1 MTEREDQGR
10 ALLRLLQG
18 VQVSDTP
25 AVERHETVAHPE
37 FASGTLFPSTLH
49 MTDVRGAAA
58 GEQHDNVH
66 RTPPASNMEV
76 YPYHLPRPG
85 ASASSPARSAGADL
99 LRMLQGAPQS
109 SATTTST
116 TRQRHRS
123 LQRHY
128 THDLPLSSLPPPAA
142 QHHHYHQYQQQ
153 HQQHPQHQDLTLPTS
168 SPPNFPRSVAAEQER
183 FLKKFLRIE
192 SPDNEA
198 RSTPTLSTTP
208 LFPAPSSA
216 PLAISATTAAMP
228 TSMPAVVE
236 IGDQEGQERNKSRT
250 KERGK
255 SRGPRGGW
263 SRGGEGGGGGEN
275 NTEIS
280 STPARERSKRSVSLA
295 RGHMEASHRGKGGQK
310 GRGPRTQIETNG
322 REAKKGGRGG
332 GGRNGGG
339 GGRSRARSPS
349 PSTAYAW
356 SAFQN
361 SPDPKNIPIPSLSH
375 FSMSSDTSAGDDAPV
390 LESSSCRDEMVIGDG
405 RIQASPPERDAKPT
419 GDTRSSAQRAEADI
433 KKMLGLG

>member
-25 AVERHETVAHPE
+25 AVERHETLSHHE

-49 MTDVRGAAA
+49 MTDVRGAATA
-58 GEQHDNVH
+58 EQHDNAH
-66 RTPPASNMEV
+66 RNPTASNIDV

-85 ASASSPARSAGADL
+85 ASSSSPARSAGTDL

-109 SATTTST
+109 SATTMST
-116 TRQRHRS
+116 TRQRQRS

-128 THDLPLSSLPPPAA
+128 AQDLTPPSLPPPAA
-142 QHHHYHQYQQQ
+142 QHQHYHQYQQQ
-153 HQQHPQHQDLTLPTS
+153 HQQHLQHQDLTLPTP
-168 SPPNFPRSVAAEQER
+168 SPPIFPRSVAAEQER
-183 FLKKFLRIE
+183 FLKKFLRID

-198 RSTPTLSTTP
+198 KSTPTFSTTP
-208 LFPAPSSA
+208 LCPAPSSE
-216 PLAISATTAAMP
+216 PLALSAPATAIS
-228 TSMPAVVE
+228 TSIPAVVE
-236 IGDQEGQERNKSRT
+236 NGDQEGQERNKSRT

-263 SRGGEGGGGGEN
+263 SRGGGGGGSGGGEN
-275 NTEIS
+275 DAEIS

-322 REAKKGGRGG
+322 REGKKGGRGG
-332 GGRNGGG
+332 GGRNGGGG

-375 FSMSSDTSAGDDAPV
+375 FSLSSETSAGDEAPV
-390 LESSSCRDEMVIGDG
+390 LESSSCRDEMVVGDG
-405 RIQASPPERDAKPT
+405 RPPPERDARLT

>member
-10 ALLRLLQG
+10 ALLRILQG

-25 AVERHETVAHPE
+25 AVERHETLAHPE
-37 FASGTLFPSTLH
+37 FASGSLFPSTLH

-58 GEQHDNVH
+58 GEQHDNAH
-66 RTPPASNMEV
+66 RTPTASNMEV

-109 SATTTST
+109 SAITTST
-116 TRQRHRS
+116 TWQRHRS
-123 LQRHY
+123 LQRQY
-128 THDLPLSSLPPPAA
+128 TQDLPPSSLLPPAA
-142 QHHHYHQYQQQ
+142 QHQHYHQYQQQ
-153 HQQHPQHQDLTLPTS
+153 HQQHLQHHDLTLPTS
-168 SPPNFPRSVAAEQER
+168 SPPIFPRSVAAEKEL

-192 SPDNEA
+192 SSDNEA
-198 RSTPTLSTTP
+198 RSTPTLPTTP
-208 LFPAPSSA
+208 LFPAPSSGH
-216 PLAISATTAAMP
+216 LALSATTAAIP

-263 SRGGEGGGGGEN
+263 SRGGRGGEN
-275 NTEIS
+275 SKEIS
-280 STPARERSKRSVSLA
+280 STPARERNKRSVSLA
-295 RGHMEASHRGKGGQK
+295 RGHMEANHRGKGGQK
-310 GRGPRTQIETNG
+310 GRGSRTQIETNG

-332 GGRNGGG
+332 GGRSGGG
-339 GGRSRARSPS
+339 GGRSGARSPS

-419 GDTRSSAQRAEADI
+419 GNTRSSAQRAEADI